1 MSRTTHLTWCK
12 TRALEYVDAG
22 DLSSAF
28 VSLISDLGKHPETRN
43 HAAGDVGT
51 VLLMAGQLG
60 TVSQMRE
67 FIEGCN

>member
-1 MSRTTHLTWCK
+1 MNRPTHLAWCK

-28 VSLISDLGKHPETRN
+28 ASLISDLGKHPETRG
-43 HAAGDVGT
+43 HGAGELGT
-51 VLLMAGQLG
+51 MLLMAGQLG